1 VTHYPRGLG
10 QPGLPQV
17 FTPAAAAEVLRAH
30 GLTTITECAL
40 KARAYRKQV
49 PFHLN
54 GRRVVFTLADLAE
67 IVEGQARRPEPRPA
81 ALAVRTSAPRPS
93 PHRSACGC
101 TEPAEPWRARRPHRP
116 SRSPER
122 HS

>member
-1 VTHYPRGLG
+1 VTYLPRGLG
-10 QPGLPQV
+10 QPGLTQV

-30 GLTTITECAL
+30 GLTAITECAL

-54 GRRVVFTLADLAE
+54 GRRIVFTLADLAE

-81 ALAVRTSAPRPS
+81 TPAARTPAPRPAQ
-93 PHRSACGC
+93 HRSPRRC
-101 TEPAEPWRARRPHRP
+101 TEPAEPWRARRPHHP
-116 SRSPER
+116 ARSTER